1 MIRLKQLLIT
11 SVTTKRISD
20 INILLEKCNK
30 KQAANQETM
39 KIDDDDVY
47 QIIEEVYRRD
57 NFDKEFDMGLISE
70 CEYDEDTSENEEESS
85 GVEL

>member
-1 MIRLKQLLIT
+1 
-11 SVTTKRISD
+11 
-20 INILLEKCNK
+20 
-30 KQAANQETM
+30 M

-70 CEYDEDTSENEEESS
+70 CEYDEDTSENEQESS
-85 GVEL
+85 GDEL